1 MSLSGQIFNFVVIT
15 LEKFGYF
22 GIFALM
28 VMESATLPI
37 PSEVVLP
44 FAGYLVF
51 LGQINL
57 WVAIVV
63 ASLGSLIGTLIDYWI
78 GYSLGR
84 TVILHYG
91 KYVKLNEKH
100 LVTSEK
106 WFNKFG
112 EMTVLLARFVPLIR
126 TLVAFPAGI
135 AEMKLW
141 KFITFSAI
149 GIFIWD
155 GLLIYLGLLAGQNSS
170 AIISVLSNDFTII
183 EVIAVVAAI
192 LSIAFAILRRR
203 RTPRDAPKEEN
214 TELNTGDLKKV

>member
-1 MSLSGQIFNFVVIT
+1 MSLSNQIFNFVVST

-57 WVAIVV
+57 WVAIAV

-78 GYSLGR
+78 GYYLGR
-84 TVILHYG
+84 PVILHYG
-91 KYVKLNEKH
+91 KYVKLSEKH
-100 LVTSEK
+100 LATSEK

-112 EMTVLLARFVPLIR
+112 EITVLLARFVPLIR

-149 GIFIWD
+149 GILVWD

-183 EVIAVVAAI
+183 EVVVVVAAI
-192 LSIAFAILRRR
+192 LLISFAILRRR
-203 RTPRDAPKEEN
+203 TAGDAPKEEN
-214 TELNTGDLKKV
+214 NELNTSDLNKV

>member
-1 MSLSGQIFNFVVIT
+1 LNLSNQIFNFVVIT
-15 LEKFGYF
+15 LEKFGYA

-57 WVAIVV
+57 WVAIAV

-78 GYSLGR
+78 GYYLGR
-84 TVILHYG
+84 PVILHYG
-91 KYVKLNEKH
+91 KYVKLSEKH
-100 LVTSEK
+100 LATSEK

-112 EMTVLLARFVPLIR
+112 EITVLLARFVPLIR

-149 GIFIWD
+149 GILLWD

-170 AIISVLSNDFTII
+170 EIISVLSNDFTII
-183 EVIAVVAAI
+183 EVVVVVAAI
-192 LSIAFAILRRR
+192 LSFSFAILRRR
-203 RTPRDAPKEEN
+203 PTTKDATKEEN
-214 TELNTGDLKKV
+214 AELNTRDLKKV

>member
-1 MSLSGQIFNFVVIT
+1 
-15 LEKFGYF
+15 
-22 GIFALM
+22 M

-63 ASLGSLIGTLIDYWI
+63 ASVGSLIGTLIDYWI
-78 GYSLGR
+78 GYFLGR
-84 TVILHYG
+84 SVILRYG
-91 KYVKLNEKH
+91 KYVKLSEKH

-112 EMTVLLARFVPLIR
+112 EITVLLARFVPLIR

-183 EVIAVVAAI
+183 EVAAVIAAI

-203 RTPRDAPKEEN
+203 RTPGDAPKEEN
-214 TELNTGDLKKV
+214 TELNTRDLKKV

>member
-1 MSLSGQIFNFVVIT
+1 MSLSNQIFNFVVST

-57 WVAIVV
+57 WVAIAV

-78 GYSLGR
+78 GYYLGR
-84 TVILHYG
+84 PVILHYG
-91 KYVKLNEKH
+91 KYVKLSEKH
-100 LVTSEK
+100 LATSEK

-112 EMTVLLARFVPLIR
+112 EITVLLARFVPLIR

-135 AEMKLW
+135 AGMKLW

-149 GIFIWD
+149 GIFVWD

-170 AIISVLSNDFTII
+170 AIISVLSNYFTII
-183 EVIAVVAAI
+183 EVVVVVAAI
-192 LSIAFAILRRR
+192 LSISFAILHKR
-203 RTPRDAPKEEN
+203 RTPGGIQKEEN
-214 TELNTGDLKKV
+214 TELNTRDLKKV

>member
-183 EVIAVVAAI
+183 EVIALLAAI
-192 LSIAFAILRRR
+192 LLISFAILRRR
-203 RTPRDAPKEEN
+203 RTPGDAPKEEN